1 MTPTF
6 LAQAAGWL
14 VLFTGT
20 GTTGVRV
27 YLEGVEDDQINFGDI
42 RLENP
47 LKN

>member
-20 GTTGVRV
+20 GNTGVKV

-42 RLENP
+42 RLENT